1 MQNKKR
7 EPDLTVDLAGVW
19 LKNPITTASGTF
31 SPRDSAKFYDLNQL
45 GAMITKGIAPEPW
58 EGNPSPRIAETYGGM
73 LNAVGLQNPGVTAYI
88 QEELPFLEQF
98 SPPVIANVVGRTLE
112 DYCRVAEALND
123 TSVAMLEV
131 NISCPNVKAGGIG
144 FGTDPVMAAQVTRE
158 VRRFSKKPVL
168 IKLSP
173 NVTDITE
180 IARAVEDAGADGI
193 SLINTLLG
201 MSIDARK
208 GKILLANGT
217 GGLSGPA
224 IKPVAL
230 RMVCQVCQ
238 AVKIPVLGL
247 GGITTGEDAAEFLM
261 AGASAVSVG
270 TAALVNPL
278 APVEILEELKAFM
291 LELGYDTIGQMRQA
305 FLERRDI

>member
-1 MQNKKR
+1 MQNKKW
-7 EPDLTVDLAGVW
+7 EPDLTVDLAGIW

-31 SPRDSAKFYDLNQL
+31 SPRESGKFYDLNQL
-45 GAMITKGIAPEPW
+45 GAMITKGIAPVPW

-73 LNAVGLQNPGVTAYI
+73 LNAVGLQNPGVETYI
-88 QEELPFLEQF
+88 REELPVLEQY
-98 SPPVIANVVGRTLE
+98 SPPIIANVVGRTVE

-123 TSVAMLEV
+123 TSVSMLEV

-144 FGTDPVMAAQVTRE
+144 FGTDQAMAALVTRE
-158 VRRFSKKPVL
+158 VKRVSKKPVL

-180 IARAVEDAGADGI
+180 IARAVESEGADGV

-201 MSIDARK
+201 MSIDARRA
-208 GKILLANGT
+208 KILLANGT

-230 RMVCQVCQ
+230 RMVYQVSR

-247 GGITTGEDAAEFLM
+247 GGISTGEDAAEFLM

-270 TAALVNPL
+270 TAALINPL
-278 APVEILEELKAFM
+278 APIEILQQLKEFM
-291 LELGYDTIGQMRQA
+291 IEIGYENISDMRQA
-305 FLERRDI
+305 FQEGCVK